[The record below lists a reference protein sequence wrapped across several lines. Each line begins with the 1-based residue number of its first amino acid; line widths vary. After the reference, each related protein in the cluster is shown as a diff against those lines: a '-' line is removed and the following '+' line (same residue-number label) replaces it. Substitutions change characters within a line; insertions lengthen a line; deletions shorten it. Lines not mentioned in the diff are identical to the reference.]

1 MLLNYNSLYFRRFAN
16 QTLNWLPMDTE
27 ELYKKNILEKY
38 DELKQ
43 NGWINNPF
51 TYSFNSKGFRCG
63 EFTTEQSIMFL
74 GCSITMGTGIPEHSR
89 WSNLV
94 SDTLKMKC
102 VNLGIGGGSHDTAF
116 RLCHGWI
123 DKIKPNIVIFQKPPI
138 IRFELVTK
146 SQITNMGPWSLL
158 GEPRGRSHGDPF
170 FKVWSFD
177 DQNSKLNELKNSL
190 AIEYICNQ
198 RNIKFLQ
205 IDESMWS
212 SVAVDSARDLAHPGV
227 QSNINVSAKVVSL
240 I

>member
-1 MLLNYNSLYFRRFAN
+1 MLLNYNSLYRRFAN

-51 TYSFNSKGFRCG
+51 TYSFNSKGFRCS

-74 GCSITMGTGIPEHSR
+74 GCSITMGIGIPEHSR

-138 IRFELVTK
+138 IRLELVTK
-146 SQITNMGPWSLL
+146 LQITNMGPWTNGDPFSKVWN
-158 GEPRGRSHGDPF
+158 DPF